1 MPQSAYVMPSQVR
14 LAPARV
20 ASPDARA
27 RTCSLASTASSLLLS
42 TMLKPR
48 ATCSVAVSALR
59 RRAVLGH
66 GGGTGV
72 FLGLRSGAAMRQFQ
86 VTPSSNAVLN
96 TLSHYRSQSTLSG
109 LFSLPTANSIMASL
123 NPPQAAPKWTHT
135 PEEVLK
141 LTKEA
146 IAEERARLDKIA
158 ALKPEECT
166 FESVCPLSLC
176 ALNERIVGDILM
188 WRVCC

>member
-20 ASPDARA
+20 ASRDARA

-59 RRAVLGH
+59 RRAVLGR

-123 NPPQAAPKWTHT
+123 NPPQAPPRWSHT
-135 PEEVLK
+135 PDEVLS
-141 LTKEA
+141 LTKQV
-146 IAEERARLDKIA
+146 IADERARLDKIG
-158 ALKPEECT
+158 ALKPEECI
-166 FESVCPLSLC
+166 FGSVRPFSLSG
-176 ALNERIVGDILM
+176 ASRAYVGA
-188 WRVCC
+188 CS